1 MEEYILVVEDDY
13 KSQQLLQQFLT
24 SNGYKVDCAND
35 GLEGIQMYK
44 DRNYNLILLDI
55 VMPNLDGFSMC
66 KMIRKESDVP
76 IIFVTALSSE
86 SDQIKGFDLLC
97 DDYIVKPF
105 SYNLLI
111 KRIEAVLRRSKEDKA
126 GVYLTFEKIKLN
138 LKTYSAEIDG
148 KIIDLT
154 LKEFNILKSLIEN
167 YPQVV
172 TREKLLDSIWG
183 YDYFGDTRI
192 VDAHIKKLRQKIEKV
207 GPQVIQ
213 TVWGVGYKFD
223 DTEAE

>member
-1 MEEYILVVEDDY
+1 MEKYILVVEDDY

-66 KMIRKESDVP
+66 KIIRKESDVP

-192 VDAHIKKLRQKIEKV
+192 VDAHIKNIRKKIILPYIKTVKGIGYTLQKDI
-207 GPQVIQ
+207 
-213 TVWGVGYKFD
+213 
-223 DTEAE
+223 

>member
-76 IIFVTALSSE
+76 IIFVTALSNE

-192 VDAHIKKLRQKIEKV
+192 VDAHIKNIRKKIILPYIKTVKGIGYTLQKDI
-207 GPQVIQ
+207 
-213 TVWGVGYKFD
+213 
-223 DTEAE
+223 

>member
-1 MEEYILVVEDDY
+1 MEKYILVVEDDY

-126 GVYLTFEKIKLN
+126 GVYLTFEKIELN

-192 VDAHIKKLRQKIEKV
+192 VDAHIKNIRKKIILPYIKTVKGIGYTLQKDI
-207 GPQVIQ
+207 
-213 TVWGVGYKFD
+213 
-223 DTEAE
+223 

>member
-1 MEEYILVVEDDY
+1 METYILVVEDDY

-76 IIFVTALSSE
+76 IIFVTAFSSE

-192 VDAHIKKLRQKIEKV
+192 VDAHIKNIRKKIILPYIKTVKGIGYTLQKDI
-207 GPQVIQ
+207 
-213 TVWGVGYKFD
+213 
-223 DTEAE
+223 

>member
-192 VDAHIKKLRQKIEKV
+192 VDAHIKNIRKKIILPYIK
-207 GPQVIQ
+207 
-213 TVWGVGYKFD
+213 TVK
-223 DTEAE
+223 E

>member
-1 MEEYILVVEDDY
+1 MEKYILVVEDDY

-183 YDYFGDTRI
+183 YDYFEESPNDRVI
-192 VDAHIKKLRQKIEKV
+192 DVYIKNIRKKIILPYIKTVKGIGYTLQKDI
-207 GPQVIQ
+207 
-213 TVWGVGYKFD
+213 
-223 DTEAE
+223 

>member
-1 MEEYILVVEDDY
+1 MEKYILVVEDDY

-192 VDAHIKKLRQKIEKV
+192 VDAHIKNIRKKIILPYIKTVKGIGYTLQKNI
-207 GPQVIQ
+207 
-213 TVWGVGYKFD
+213 
-223 DTEAE
+223 

>member
-1 MEEYILVVEDDY
+1 MEKYILVVEDDY

-148 KIIDLT
+148 QIIDLT

-192 VDAHIKKLRQKIEKV
+192 VDAHIKNIRKKIILPYIKTVKGIGYTLQKDI
-207 GPQVIQ
+207 
-213 TVWGVGYKFD
+213 
-223 DTEAE
+223 

>member
-1 MEEYILVVEDDY
+1 MEKYILVVEDDY

-111 KRIEAVLRRSKEDKA
+111 KRIEAVLRRSKEDKS

-192 VDAHIKKLRQKIEKV
+192 VDAHIKNIRKKIILPYIKTVKGIGYTLQKDI
-207 GPQVIQ
+207 
-213 TVWGVGYKFD
+213 
-223 DTEAE
+223 

>member
-1 MEEYILVVEDDY
+1 MEKYILVVEDDY

-167 YPQVV
+167 HPQVV

-192 VDAHIKKLRQKIEKV
+192 VDAHIKNIRKKIILPYIKTVKGIGYTLQKDI
-207 GPQVIQ
+207 
-213 TVWGVGYKFD
+213 
-223 DTEAE
+223 

>member
-1 MEEYILVVEDDY
+1 MEKYILVVEDDY
-13 KSQQLLQQFLT
+13 KGQQLLQQFLT

-192 VDAHIKKLRQKIEKV
+192 VDAHIKNIRKKIILPYIKTVKGIGYTLQKDI
-207 GPQVIQ
+207 
-213 TVWGVGYKFD
+213 
-223 DTEAE
+223 

>member
-1 MEEYILVVEDDY
+1 
-13 KSQQLLQQFLT
+13 
-24 SNGYKVDCAND
+24 
-35 GLEGIQMYK
+35 
-44 DRNYNLILLDI
+44 
-55 VMPNLDGFSMC
+55 MPNLDGFSMC

-192 VDAHIKKLRQKIEKV
+192 VDAHIKNIRKKIILPYIKTVKGIGYTLQKDI
-207 GPQVIQ
+207 
-213 TVWGVGYKFD
+213 
-223 DTEAE
+223 

>member
-1 MEEYILVVEDDY
+1 MEKYILVVEDDY

-192 VDAHIKKLRQKIEKV
+192 VDAHIKNIRKKIILAYIK
-207 GPQVIQ
+207 
-213 TVWGVGYKFD
+213 TVK
-223 DTEAE
+223 

>member
-1 MEEYILVVEDDY
+1 MEKYILVVEDDY

-138 LKTYSAEIDG
+138 LKTYSVEIDG

-192 VDAHIKKLRQKIEKV
+192 VDAHIKNIRKKIILPYIKTVKGIGYTLQKDI
-207 GPQVIQ
+207 
-213 TVWGVGYKFD
+213 
-223 DTEAE
+223 

>member
-1 MEEYILVVEDDY
+1 MEKYILVVEDDY

-24 SNGYKVDCAND
+24 SNGCKVDCAND

-192 VDAHIKKLRQKIEKV
+192 VDAHIKNIRKKIILPYIKTVKGIGYTLQKDI
-207 GPQVIQ
+207 
-213 TVWGVGYKFD
+213 
-223 DTEAE
+223 

>member
-1 MEEYILVVEDDY
+1 MEKYIPVVEDDY

-192 VDAHIKKLRQKIEKV
+192 VDAHIKNIRKKIILPYIKTVKGIGYTLQKDI
-207 GPQVIQ
+207 
-213 TVWGVGYKFD
+213 
-223 DTEAE
+223 

>member
-1 MEEYILVVEDDY
+1 MEKYILVVEDDY

-35 GLEGIQMYK
+35 GMEGIQMYK

-192 VDAHIKKLRQKIEKV
+192 VDAHIKNIRKKIILPYIKTVKGIGYTLQKDI
-207 GPQVIQ
+207 
-213 TVWGVGYKFD
+213 
-223 DTEAE
+223 

>member
-1 MEEYILVVEDDY
+1 MEKYILVVEDDY

-24 SNGYKVDCAND
+24 SNGYNVDCAND

-138 LKTYSAEIDG
+138 LKPYSAEIDG

-192 VDAHIKKLRQKIEKV
+192 VDAHIKNIRKKIILPYIKTVKGIGYTLQKDI
-207 GPQVIQ
+207 
-213 TVWGVGYKFD
+213 
-223 DTEAE
+223 

>member
-183 YDYFGDTRI
+183 YDYFGDTRVI
-192 VDAHIKKLRQKIEKV
+192 DAHMKNIRKKIKKDYIKTIK
-207 GPQVIQ
+207 
-213 TVWGVGYKFD
+213 GVGYVLEK
-223 DTEAE
+223 

>member
-1 MEEYILVVEDDY
+1 MEKYILVVEDDD

-192 VDAHIKKLRQKIEKV
+192 VDAHIKNIRKKIILPYIKTVKGIGYTLQKDI
-207 GPQVIQ
+207 
-213 TVWGVGYKFD
+213 
-223 DTEAE
+223 

>member
-1 MEEYILVVEDDY
+1 MEKYILVVEDDY

-172 TREKLLDSIWG
+172 TREKLLYSIWG

-192 VDAHIKKLRQKIEKV
+192 VDAHIKNIRKKIILPYIKTVKGIGYTLQKDI
-207 GPQVIQ
+207 
-213 TVWGVGYKFD
+213 
-223 DTEAE
+223 

>member
-1 MEEYILVVEDDY
+1 
-13 KSQQLLQQFLT
+13 
-24 SNGYKVDCAND
+24 
-35 GLEGIQMYK
+35 MYK

-192 VDAHIKKLRQKIEKV
+192 VDAHIKNIRKKIIFTVHKNCKRNRLYASKRYLNFVLFINILYYFWKNNNIYKE
-207 GPQVIQ
+207 VII
-213 TVWGVGYKFD
+213 
-223 DTEAE
+223 

>member
-1 MEEYILVVEDDY
+1 MEKYILVVEDDY
-13 KSQQLLQQFLT
+13 ESQQLLQQFLT
-24 SNGYKVDCAND
+24 SNGYKVDCADD

-44 DRNYNLILLDI
+44 DRNYDLILLDI
-55 VMPNLDGFSMC
+55 VMPNLDGFSLC

-138 LKTYSAEIDG
+138 LKTYSVEIDG
-148 KIIDLT
+148 EIIDLT

-192 VDAHIKKLRQKIEKV
+192 VDAHIKNIRKKIILPYIKTVKGIGYTLQKDI
-207 GPQVIQ
+207 
-213 TVWGVGYKFD
+213 
-223 DTEAE
+223 

>member
-1 MEEYILVVEDDY
+1 MEKYILVVEDDY

-126 GVYLTFEKIKLN
+126 AVYLTFEKIKLN

-192 VDAHIKKLRQKIEKV
+192 VDAHIKNIRKKIILPYIKTVKGIGYTLQKDI
-207 GPQVIQ
+207 
-213 TVWGVGYKFD
+213 
-223 DTEAE
+223 

>member
-111 KRIEAVLRRSKEDKA
+111 KSIEAVLRRSKEDKA
-126 GVYLTFEKIKLN
+126 GVYLTFEIIKLN

-192 VDAHIKKLRQKIEKV
+192 VDAHIKNIRKKIILPYIKTVKGIGYTLQKDI
-207 GPQVIQ
+207 
-213 TVWGVGYKFD
+213 
-223 DTEAE
+223 

>member
-1 MEEYILVVEDDY
+1 MEKYILVVEDDY

-192 VDAHIKKLRQKIEKV
+192 VDAHIKNIRKTQR
-207 GPQVIQ
+207 
-213 TVWGVGYKFD
+213 T
-223 DTEAE
+223 

>member
-1 MEEYILVVEDDY
+1 MEKYILVVEDDY

-192 VDAHIKKLRQKIEKV
+192 VDAHIKNIRKNFSSFRIN
-207 GPQVIQ
+207 I
-213 TVWGVGYKFD
+213 F
-223 DTEAE
+223 

>member
-1 MEEYILVVEDDY
+1 MEKYILVVEDDY

-24 SNGYKVDCAND
+24 SNGYNVDCAND

-192 VDAHIKKLRQKIEKV
+192 VDAHIKNIRKKIILPYIKTVKGIGYTLQKDI
-207 GPQVIQ
+207 
-213 TVWGVGYKFD
+213 
-223 DTEAE
+223 

>member
-1 MEEYILVVEDDY
+1 MEKYILVVEDDY

-172 TREKLLDSIWG
+172 TSEKLLDSIWG

-192 VDAHIKKLRQKIEKV
+192 VDAHIKNIRKKIILPYIKTVKGIGYTLQKDI
-207 GPQVIQ
+207 
-213 TVWGVGYKFD
+213 
-223 DTEAE
+223 

>member
-1 MEEYILVVEDDY
+1 MEKYILVVEDDY

-86 SDQIKGFDLLC
+86 IDQIKGFDLLC

-192 VDAHIKKLRQKIEKV
+192 VDAHIKNIRKKIILPYIKTVKGIGYTLQKDI
-207 GPQVIQ
+207 
-213 TVWGVGYKFD
+213 
-223 DTEAE
+223 

>member
-1 MEEYILVVEDDY
+1 MEKYILVVEDDY
-13 KSQQLLQQFLT
+13 ESQQLLQQFLT
-24 SNGYKVDCAND
+24 SNGYKVDCADD

-44 DRNYNLILLDI
+44 DRNYDLILLDI

-138 LKTYSAEIDG
+138 LKTYSVEIDG
-148 KIIDLT
+148 EIIDLT

-192 VDAHIKKLRQKIEKV
+192 VDAHIKNIRKKIILPYIKTVKGIGYTLQKDI
-207 GPQVIQ
+207 
-213 TVWGVGYKFD
+213 
-223 DTEAE
+223 

>member
-55 VMPNLDGFSMC
+55 VMSNLDGFSMC

-111 KRIEAVLRRSKEDKA
+111 KRIGAVLRRSKEDKA

-192 VDAHIKKLRQKIEKV
+192 VDAHIKNIRKKIILPYIKTVKGIGYTLQKDI
-207 GPQVIQ
+207 
-213 TVWGVGYKFD
+213 
-223 DTEAE
+223 

>member
-1 MEEYILVVEDDY
+1 MEKYILVVEDDY

-24 SNGYKVDCAND
+24 SNGYKVDGAND

-97 DDYIVKPF
+97 DDYIV
-105 SYNLLI
+105 
-111 KRIEAVLRRSKEDKA
+111 
-126 GVYLTFEKIKLN
+126 
-138 LKTYSAEIDG
+138 
-148 KIIDLT
+148 
-154 LKEFNILKSLIEN
+154 
-167 YPQVV
+167 
-172 TREKLLDSIWG
+172 
-183 YDYFGDTRI
+183 
-192 VDAHIKKLRQKIEKV
+192 
-207 GPQVIQ
+207 
-213 TVWGVGYKFD
+213 
-223 DTEAE
+223 

>member
-1 MEEYILVVEDDY
+1 MEKYILVVEDDY

-167 YPQVV
+167 YPQVI

-192 VDAHIKKLRQKIEKV
+192 VDAHIKNIRKKIILPYIKTVKGIGYTLQKDI
-207 GPQVIQ
+207 
-213 TVWGVGYKFD
+213 
-223 DTEAE
+223 

>member
-1 MEEYILVVEDDY
+1 MEKYILVVEDDY

-172 TREKLLDSIWG
+172 TRKKLLDSIWG

-192 VDAHIKKLRQKIEKV
+192 VDAHIKNIRKKIILPYIKTVKGIGYTLQKDI
-207 GPQVIQ
+207 
-213 TVWGVGYKFD
+213 
-223 DTEAE
+223 